1 MDGSIFNKGEACLA
15 LCLSYEEIEMFEEL
29 QSKFEGL
36 YKKIRG
42 DARLTESNVEE
53 AVREV
58 RRALLDADVNYKVA
72 KKFIEDV
79 ESKALGADVL
89 KSVNPEQQFIK
100 ILYDELVALMGSE
113 AKDISYSAEL
123 PTIVMVCGLQ
133 GSGKTT
139 FTGKLANYLKT
150 KNKRAALVAADIY
163 RPAAIEQLQILGK
176 SIDVPVFTIDGSTD
190 AVKIATDGVAYARAN
205 GFDVVI
211 IDTAGRLSI
220 DEVMMK
226 EVADI
231 KAKVKPHEILFV
243 CDAMTGQDAV
253 TTAKAFNDKLAFD
266 GVVLTKLDG
275 DARGGAALSIRAV
288 VEKPIKFVSTG
299 EKLDALEAF
308 YPDRMAS
315 RILGMGDIVTLVEK
329 AQMQISEE
337 DAKKVEDKLRKNEF
351 TLDDFRDQLQQ
362 IKKMGSI
369 KDLLSYIP
377 GVNQAAIKDANID
390 DKAFNSI
397 EAIITSMTV
406 EERRYPQLLNG
417 SRRDRIAKGSGTTVP
432 EINRLV
438 KQFTEMQKMMKK
450 LSSGKVS
457 RQMRDMM
464 KNMPMAGQ

>member
-1 MDGSIFNKGEACLA
+1 
-15 LCLSYEEIEMFEEL
+15 MFEDL
-29 QSKFEGL
+29 SSKFEGL

-42 DARLTESNVEE
+42 QARLTESNVNE

-72 KKFIEDV
+72 KKFVDDV
-79 ESKALGADVL
+79 QEKALGAEVL

-100 ILYDELVALMGSE
+100 ILYDELVEMMGGP
-113 AKDISYSAEL
+113 AQDINFSPEL
-123 PTIVMVCGLQ
+123 PTILMICGLQ

-139 FTGKLANYLKT
+139 FTAKLANLLKNR
-150 KNKRAALVAADIY
+150 NKRAFLIAADIY
-163 RPAAIEQLQILGK
+163 RPAAIEQLQLLGLQ
-176 SIDVPVFTIDGSTD
+176 IDVPVFTIDGEKN
-190 AVKIATDGVAYARAN
+190 AVKIAEAGVKEARSK
-205 GFDVVI
+205 GYDVVI

-253 TTAKAFNDKLAFD
+253 NTAKAFHDNLKFD
-266 GVVLTKLDG
+266 GVVLTKMDG
-275 DARGGAALSIRAV
+275 DARGGAALSIRSV
-288 VEKPIKFVSTG
+288 VEEPIKFISTG

-329 AQMQISEE
+329 AQAQISEE
-337 DAKKVEDKLRKNEF
+337 DAKSVEDKLRKNEF
-351 TLDDFRDQLQQ
+351 TLDDFREQLQQ

-369 KDLLSYIP
+369 KDLMGYIP
-377 GVNQAAIKDANID
+377 GVNKAAIKDANID
-390 DKAFNSI
+390 EKSFERI
-397 EAIITSMTV
+397 EAIITSMTKD
-406 EERRYPQLLNG
+406 ERRYPQVLNA
-417 SRRDRIAKGSGTTVP
+417 SRRERIAKGSGTNVV
-432 EINRLV
+432 EINRLI

-450 LSSGKVS
+450 LSKGKVS
-457 RQMRDMM
+457 KQMRDMM
-464 KNMPMAGQ
+464 ANIPMPQ

>member
-1 MDGSIFNKGEACLA
+1 
-15 LCLSYEEIEMFEEL
+15 MFEDL
-29 QSKFEGL
+29 SSKFEGL

-42 DARLTESNVEE
+42 QARLTESNVNE

-72 KKFIEDV
+72 KKFVDDV
-79 ESKALGADVL
+79 QEKALGAEVL

-100 ILYDELVALMGSE
+100 ILYDELVEMMGGP
-113 AKDISYSAEL
+113 AQDINFSPEL
-123 PTIVMVCGLQ
+123 PTILMICGLQ

-139 FTGKLANYLKT
+139 FTAKLANLLKSR
-150 KNKRAALVAADIY
+150 NKKAFLIAADIY
-163 RPAAIEQLQILGK
+163 RPAAIEQLQLLG
-176 SIDVPVFTIDGSTD
+176 SQIDVPVFTIDGEKN
-190 AVKIATDGVAYARAN
+190 AVKIAEAGVKEARSK
-205 GFDVVI
+205 GYDVVI

-253 TTAKAFNDKLAFD
+253 NTAKAFHDHLKFD
-266 GVVLTKLDG
+266 GVVLTKMDG
-275 DARGGAALSIRAV
+275 DARGGAALSIRSV
-288 VEKPIKFVSTG
+288 VEEPIKFISTG

-329 AQMQISEE
+329 AQAQISEE
-337 DAKKVEDKLRKNEF
+337 DAKSVEDKLRKNEF
-351 TLDDFRDQLQQ
+351 TLDDFREQLQQ

-369 KDLLSYIP
+369 KDLMGYIP
-377 GVNQAAIKDANID
+377 GVNKAAIKDANID
-390 DKAFNSI
+390 DKSFDRI
-397 EAIITSMTV
+397 EAIITSMTID
-406 EERRYPQLLNG
+406 ERRYPQVLNA
-417 SRRDRIAKGSGTTVP
+417 SRRERVAKGSGTSVV
-432 EINRLV
+432 EINRLI

-450 LSSGKVS
+450 LSKGKVS
-457 RQMRDMM
+457 KQMRDMM
-464 KNMPMAGQ
+464 ANIPMPQ

>member
-1 MDGSIFNKGEACLA
+1 
-15 LCLSYEEIEMFEEL
+15 MFEDL
-29 QSKFEGL
+29 SSKFEGL

-42 DARLTESNVEE
+42 QARLSESNVAE
-53 AVREV
+53 AIREV

-72 KKFIEDV
+72 KKFVDDV
-79 ESKALGADVL
+79 QVKALGAEVL
-89 KSVNPEQQFIK
+89 NSVNPEQQFIK
-100 ILYDELVALMGSE
+100 ILYDELVMMMGGAAE
-113 AKDISYSAEL
+113 DISFAPEL
-123 PTIVMVCGLQ
+123 PTILMICGLQ

-139 FTGKLANYLKT
+139 FTAKLANLLKT
-150 KNKRAALVAADIY
+150 RNKKAFLIAADIY
-163 RPAAIEQLQILGK
+163 RPAAIEQLQLLGQQ
-176 SIDVPVFTIDGSTD
+176 IDVPVFTIAGEKN
-190 AVKIATDGVAYARAN
+190 AVKIAEAGIREARSK

-253 TTAKAFNDKLAFD
+253 NTAKAFHDILKFD

-275 DARGGAALSIRAV
+275 DARGGAALSIRSV
-288 VEKPIKFVSTG
+288 VEEPIKFISTG

-329 AQMQISEE
+329 AQAQISEA
-337 DAKKVEDKLRKNEF
+337 DAQAVEDKLRKNEF
-351 TLDDFRDQLQQ
+351 TLDDFRDQLIQ

-369 KDLLSYIP
+369 KDLIGYIP
-377 GVNQAAIKDANID
+377 GVNAAALKDANIN
-390 DKAFNSI
+390 DKSFDRI

-406 EERRYPQLLNG
+406 DERRYPQVLNA
-417 SRRDRIAKGSGTTVP
+417 SRRERVAAGSGTTVV

-450 LSSGKVS
+450 LSRGKVS
-457 RQMRDMM
+457 KQMREMM
-464 KNMPMAGQ
+464 ANIPIPE